1 MIEGNMDCFAAV
13 VPRNDEK
20 FRERTT
26 MSATPIADASS
37 IDVAAFIDAQPVG
50 GFQIKLILACATVLF
65 LDGFDTTAIGYVA
78 PALAKEWNIGKS
90 ALGPVFS
97 AGLFGLMIG
106 ALLFG
111 PLADRLGRKKIIILS
126 TLAFGVGTLI
136 TAFVNDVNT
145 LLVVRFLT
153 GLGLGGAMPNTVSLT
168 AEFSP
173 KRRRATMVMVMFVGF
188 SIGAALGGLLAAALI
203 PHFGWRSV
211 FVVGGAL
218 PLILVPILALRLPES
233 VRYLA
238 LTGHADDR
246 VARLLRLI
254 NREAGFSPASRFVVN
269 EPALGG
275 IPVQHLFR
283 GGRTLATL
291 LLWVVFFMSLLD
303 IYFLSNWLPTVLN
316 DLGAS
321 ISVAAVIGSM
331 FQVGGVL
338 GTFVL
343 GSIIDRF
350 SFRALALVYFVAV
363 FAVGAIGQLGHS
375 AALVTIAIFVAG
387 FCIVGGQIAAN
398 ALAAG
403 FYPTSVRA
411 TGVGWAL
418 GIGRVGSIVGPLVGG
433 VLLSLK
439 WSAGE
444 VFVAAAL
451 AALCAATAAFSL
463 SQFAGLGGGG
473 KVISDR
479 PPAHA
484 ATRA

>member
-1 MIEGNMDCFAAV
+1 VSGTPTEDVSAV
-13 VPRNDEK
+13 
-20 FRERTT
+20 
-26 MSATPIADASS
+26 
-37 IDVAAFIDAQPVG
+37 DVAAFIDAQPVG
-50 GFQIKLILACATVLF
+50 AFQVKLLLTCATVLF

-78 PALAKEWNIGKS
+78 PALAKEWHIGKE

-111 PLADRLGRKKIIILS
+111 PLADRIGRKKIIVLS
-126 TLAFGVGTLI
+126 TLAFGIGTLV
-136 TAFVNDVNT
+136 TSLVNDVSV
-145 LLVVRFLT
+145 LLAIRFLT
-153 GLGLGGAMPNTVSLT
+153 GLGLGGAMPNTVALT
-168 AEFSP
+168 SEFSP
-173 KRRRATMVMVMFVGF
+173 HRRRATMVMVMFVGF

-203 PHFGWRSV
+203 PQFGWRSV
-211 FVVGGAL
+211 FVVGGAA
-218 PLILVPILALRLPES
+218 PLVLVPILIGRLPES
-233 VRYLA
+233 ARYLA
-238 LTGHADDR
+238 LTGNANAR
-246 VARLLRLI
+246 VAGLLALI
-254 NREAGFSPASRFVVN
+254 NPKPAFAAGTRFVVN
-269 EPALGG
+269 EPALKG
-275 IPVQHLFR
+275 IPVRHLFK
-283 GGRTLATL
+283 GGRAVSTL

-303 IYFLSNWLPTVLN
+303 IYFMSNWLPTVLN

-321 ISVAAVIGSM
+321 ISTAAVIGSM
-331 FQVGGVL
+331 FQVGGVV
-338 GTFVL
+338 GTFAL

-350 SFRALALVYFVAV
+350 SFRALALVYFIAV

-387 FCIVGGQIAAN
+387 FCVVGGQIAAN

-439 WSAGE
+439 WTAGE

-451 AALCAATAAFSL
+451 AALCAAFAAFAL
-463 SQFAGLGGGG
+463 GRRAGLGGSGRN
-473 KVISDR
+473 VDETVSLQ
-479 PPAHA
+479 AV
-484 ATRA
+484 TRAGA